1 MERKSSHRLQYAGL
15 VLLILVALSYQT
27 RNSWDTL
34 LSLFGRMER
43 VSNPFELAPGS
54 SFVASVRPESMQAG
68 LEVGDRLLAIN
79 GRAFTGEA
87 ELQRVLQ
94 QSSAGDVM
102 TVEFQNS
109 SGRRTARIVLG
120 PNTKTPMNI
129 GAWSMSLLID
139 VATPLLCLLLGF
151 GVVAVRPRDPLAWL
165 LVALLVS
172 FSQMTSF
179 SAGRNI
185 LGWGDGMREGAIVYH
200 TVWATSWPLWMMLF
214 GIYFPQALPF
224 EERHPWIKW
233 FLIVPLAANSL
244 ARAVIDVGASENI
257 AAVSGVNRF
266 YEHLGAGPFIL
277 TSIAISVFFFS
288 LGYKGGVASTAD
300 ARRRLALFRWGAS
313 ISLGPVFILLVAGLV
328 SHRNPF
334 TGFSPWVTVP
344 SILLLFLFPVT
355 LAYVIV
361 VHRALDVRVVVR
373 QGLQYALATRGILV
387 LQVFASFVVILVSVT
402 LASDPLTNRSQK
414 ITKIAIGILVIF
426 LMRRLADRLRAWT
439 DRRFFREAY
448 NAEKVLTDLGEN
460 VRSLVETGPLIETVS
475 KSIADT
481 LHVLRVAVLLR
492 AGGIYA
498 PAYALGFGDSPPV
511 SFPESAGAVE
521 YLRRTREPLRVYL
534 EDPDSWVNREFIP
547 SGERKQL
554 EDLKAQLLLPLAVK
568 ENLLGF
574 MTLGPKLS
582 EEPYSNSDLRL
593 LKSVAA
599 QTGLA
604 LENSHLTA
612 TVAAEI
618 ARREKMNRELEIA
631 REVQER
637 LFPQN
642 FPEIPG
648 LDYAGK
654 CRPALEVGGDYYDFL
669 PLSDRNLG
677 IAIGDVSGKGIPAA
691 LLMASL
697 QASLRGQTMAGS
709 MSLSTIIS
717 NVNRLVFDASPTN
730 RYATFFFAQYDPTT
744 RTLTYVN
751 AGHNAP
757 MLFRTTRSEGDVI
770 RLEIGGSVIG
780 LIQNMEYRQGVV
792 PLSPGDL
799 LVAFTDGISEAMN
812 PREEEWGEE
821 RLIDAIHQCA
831 QLRATEI
838 IDQLIQE
845 ADRFSAGAD
854 QHDDMTLVVLRV
866 V

>member
-1 MERKSSHRLQYAGL
+1 
-15 VLLILVALSYQT
+15 
-27 RNSWDTL
+27 
-34 LSLFGRMER
+34 
-43 VSNPFELAPGS
+43 
-54 SFVASVRPESMQAG
+54 
-68 LEVGDRLLAIN
+68 
-79 GRAFTGEA
+79 
-87 ELQRVLQ
+87 
-94 QSSAGDVM
+94 
-102 TVEFQNS
+102 
-109 SGRRTARIVLG
+109 
-120 PNTKTPMNI
+120 
-129 GAWSMSLLID
+129 
-139 VATPLLCLLLGF
+139 
-151 GVVAVRPRDPLAWL
+151 
-165 LVALLVS
+165 
-172 FSQMTSF
+172 
-179 SAGRNI
+179 
-185 LGWGDGMREGAIVYH
+185 
-200 TVWATSWPLWMMLF
+200 
-214 GIYFPQALPF
+214 
-224 EERHPWIKW
+224 
-233 FLIVPLAANSL
+233 
-244 ARAVIDVGASENI
+244 
-257 AAVSGVNRF
+257 
-266 YEHLGAGPFIL
+266 
-277 TSIAISVFFFS
+277 
-288 LGYKGGVASTAD
+288 
-300 ARRRLALFRWGAS
+300 
-313 ISLGPVFILLVAGLV
+313 
-328 SHRNPF
+328 
-334 TGFSPWVTVP
+334 
-344 SILLLFLFPVT
+344 
-355 LAYVIV
+355 VIV
-361 VHRALDVRVVVR
+361 VHRALDVRVVIR

-402 LASDPLTNRSQK
+402 LASDPLTNRPQK

-460 VRSLVETGPLIETVS
+460 VRSLVETGPLVETVS

-492 AGGIYA
+492 AGGMYT

-511 SFPESAGAVE
+511 SFPEGAAAIE
-521 YLRRTREPLRVYL
+521 YLRREPLRVYL
-534 EDPDSWVNREFIP
+534 EDPNSWVNRESI
-547 SGERKQL
+547 SQGERKQL
-554 EDLKAQLLLPLAVK
+554 GELKAQLLLPLAVK

-574 MTLGPKLS
+574 LTLGPKLS

-593 LKSVAA
+593 LRSVAA

-612 TVAAEI
+612 AVAAEI

-669 PLSDRNLG
+669 PLLDRNLG

-697 QASLRGQTMAGS
+697 QASLRGQTMGGS
-709 MSLSTIIS
+709 MGLSTIIS
-717 NVNRLVFDASPTN
+717 NVNRLVYDASPTN
-730 RYATFFFAQYDPTT
+730 RYATFFFAQYDSAT

-757 MLFRTTRSEGDVI
+757 MLFRTTRSEGEVI

-780 LIQNMEYRQGVV
+780 LIQNMEYQQGVV

-831 QLRATEI
+831 GLRATET

-866 V
+866 L